1 MRIKPDINIDIS
13 DQKEFKKALSDKEGL
28 SMFKLIKKYIQDP
41 KLENLKEKDIQE
53 IIIPKSNKELRIWLK
68 N

>member
-1 MRIKPDINIDIS
+1 MSKADIIIDIHEN
-13 DQKEFKKALSDKEGL
+13 KVFKKSLSDKEGL

-53 IIIPKSNKELRIWLK
+53 IIIPKNNKELRIWLR